1 MAKFLQ
7 EIKAQELRGTSKID
21 EIIGKLSPED
31 GKDLRQALN
40 DPTIRPMQII
50 HALKKRGLKL
60 SPSSITRYRDN
71 HNVAQC

>member
-1 MAKFLQ
+1 MAKLLQ
-7 EIKAQELRGTSKID
+7 EIKAQSLRGTSKLD
-21 EIIGKLSPED
+21 EIVAQLSAED
-31 GKDLRQALN
+31 GKDLREALN

>member
-7 EIKAQELRGTSKID
+7 EIKAQELKGASKID
-21 EIIGKLSPED
+21 DIVGKLSAED
-31 GKDLRQALN
+31 GKDLREALN

-71 HNVAQC
+71 HNVSS

>member
-7 EIKAQELRGTSKID
+7 EIKAQNLRGTSKLD
-21 EIIGKLSPED
+21 EIVAQLSVED
-31 GKDLRQALN
+31 GKDLRDAML

-60 SPSSITRYRDN
+60 SPSVITRYRDN
-71 HNVAQC
+71 HNVAR

>member
-7 EIKAQELRGTSKID
+7 EIKAQELRGASKID
-21 EIIGKLSPED
+21 DIIAKLSAED
-31 GKDLRQALN
+31 GKDLREALN
-40 DPTIRPMQII
+40 DSTIRPMQII

-71 HNVAQC
+71 HNVPS